1 MRKKQSQ
8 AAKSEANAALITE
21 AAQESTMTA
30 SERPEST
37 NISLNKIK
45 SPLTSQSTSKRKVNR
60 FSIRRSERIQ
70 NSTPRNLKIQNV
82 IEEITLSESDEEDE
96 LPTNHEKSL
105 PPLKQEKDSPE
116 LMVKERKLEGKL
128 DYIVNLFEAHGH
140 TLDSIKTEVIK
151 RSFPLET
158 IPTPEMNYKSMYI
171 ASQKKIEEL
180 AEENRVLTQKLENA
194 LDRYEAYKNG
204 NHDAFEMLEKLKDV
218 IVIPKGLRVSDSIQ
232 ATSQPELEKT
242 TSLDPGGVPPP
253 SKRKKFNKQN

>member
-1 MRKKQSQ
+1 MQ
-8 AAKSEANAALITE
+8 ITE

-140 TLDSIKTEVIK
+140 TLDSIKTEV
-151 RSFPLET
+151 
-158 IPTPEMNYKSMYI
+158 
-171 ASQKKIEEL
+171 
-180 AEENRVLTQKLENA
+180 
-194 LDRYEAYKNG
+194 
-204 NHDAFEMLEKLKDV
+204 
-218 IVIPKGLRVSDSIQ
+218 
-232 ATSQPELEKT
+232 
-242 TSLDPGGVPPP
+242 
-253 SKRKKFNKQN
+253 